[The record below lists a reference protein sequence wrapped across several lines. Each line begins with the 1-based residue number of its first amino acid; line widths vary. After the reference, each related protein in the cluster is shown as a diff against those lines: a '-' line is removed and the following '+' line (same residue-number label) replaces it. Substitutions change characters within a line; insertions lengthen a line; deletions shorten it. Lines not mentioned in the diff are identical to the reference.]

1 VQQALKEVR
10 ELSRGI
16 TPNPVTGNREQRTV
30 NSDRELKTKNNIE
43 MKIALIGYGKMGHAI
58 EEIALQRGHEIV
70 LKIGI
75 ENLEDNTIDNIKK
88 ADVAIEFTGP
98 EVAFENVIR
107 VLDAGVPVVSG
118 STGWLQRFDE
128 AKAHCTKNNGALLY
142 ASNYSVGVNIF
153 FAINKRLAELM
164 APHKEYEVRMTEI
177 HHTQKKDAPSGT
189 AITLAEGILQ
199 SLEQKKQWVNGASNN
214 KTDLQIISERVDP
227 APGTHVI
234 TYTSDIDDI
243 EIKHTAHNRKG
254 FATGAVLAAE
264 FLHNKKGIFSM
275 SDVLGL

>member
-1 VQQALKEVR
+1 
-10 ELSRGI
+10 
-16 TPNPVTGNREQRTV
+16 
-30 NSDRELKTKNNIE
+30 

-70 LKIGI
+70 LKVGI
-75 ENLEDNTIDNIKK
+75 ENVQDNTTDNIRK

-98 EVAFENVIR
+98 EIAFDNVIR
-107 VLDAGVPVVSG
+107 CLEAGVPVVSG
-118 STGWLQRFDE
+118 STGWLQRFEE
-128 AKAHCTKNNGALLY
+128 AKTYCNKKNGALLY
-142 ASNYSVGVNIF
+142 ASNFSVGVNIF
-153 FAINKRLAELM
+153 FAINKKLAELM
-164 APHKEYEVRMTEI
+164 APHKEYDVLLTEI

-199 SLEQKKQWVNGASNN
+199 SIEQKKKWVNEASNSPEE
-214 KTDLQIISERVDP
+214 LQIISERIDP
-227 APGTHVI
+227 APGTHTI
-234 TYTSDIDDI
+234 LYTSNIDDI

-264 FLHNKKGIFSM
+264 FLHNKKGIYSM